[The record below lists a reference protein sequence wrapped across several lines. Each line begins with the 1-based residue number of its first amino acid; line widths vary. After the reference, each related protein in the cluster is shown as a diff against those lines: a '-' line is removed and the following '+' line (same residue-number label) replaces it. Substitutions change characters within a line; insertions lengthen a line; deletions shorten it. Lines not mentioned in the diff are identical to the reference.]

1 MPPSS
6 PQDES
11 SIRPPHPL
19 AQRLIDRLRERPG
32 SRVLDFCAGNGRNAA
47 ALRRAGYAVV
57 AMPDSAA
64 EDPDPLPASL
74 GRFAAAV
81 STHGL
86 LHGTTA
92 AIARRVGAIAA
103 RLEPGAPFHAVFGS
117 ADDARFGKGR
127 CIEPGTF
134 APLDGDERGVAHTYF
149 TRAALHALLAAHF
162 AIERLE
168 ERAVDAIAGSWAHPT
183 QPLAGA
189 VHWFAIARRRAPVD
203 PDRPG

>member
-19 AQRLIDRLRERPG
+19 AQRLIDCLRERPG

-57 AMPDSAA
+57 AVPDAA
-64 EDPDPLPASL
+64 AQDPDPLPASL

-81 STHGL
+81 CTHGL

-117 ADDARFGKGR
+117 TDDARFGTGR
-127 CIEPGTF
+127 YIEPGTF
-134 APLDGDERGVAHTYF
+134 APFDGDERDVAHTYF
-149 TRAALHALLAAHF
+149 TRTALHAMLDAHF
-162 AIERLE
+162 AIQRLE
-168 ERAVDAIAGSWAHPT
+168 ERAVDAIAGSWAHPA
-183 QPLAGA
+183 QPLTGA
-189 VHWFAIARRRAPVD
+189 VHWFAIARCRAPAD
-203 PDRPG
+203 PDRAG